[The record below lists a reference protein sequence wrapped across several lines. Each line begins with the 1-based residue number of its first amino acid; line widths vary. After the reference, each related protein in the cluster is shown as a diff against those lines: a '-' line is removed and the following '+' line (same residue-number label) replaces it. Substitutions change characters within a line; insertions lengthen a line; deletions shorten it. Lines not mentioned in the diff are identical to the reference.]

1 MFGRTK
7 TSLNKDIEHL
17 QNAVSAH
24 IAAMK
29 ENLKK
34 ELKDEL
40 KKELI
45 EELKK
50 EMKEEMK
57 AVYQRY
63 ELEKEKNRKL
73 MNLLEES
80 KQISSQLETKIH
92 ILSSE
97 ADSTLN
103 EFAAKGIRQCDV
115 QKCVL
120 YMLKLVDGRGFYD

>member
-57 AVYQRY
+57 AV
-63 ELEKEKNRKL
+63 
-73 MNLLEES
+73 
-80 KQISSQLETKIH
+80 
-92 ILSSE
+92 
-97 ADSTLN
+97 
-103 EFAAKGIRQCDV
+103 
-115 QKCVL
+115 
-120 YMLKLVDGRGFYD
+120 